1 MSVLVLD
8 LIAAGALLIGW
19 IAIIGA
25 VARWIAGRP
34 KTPPDPKE
42 KQSW

>member
-1 MSVLVLD
+1 MNEFSLD

-19 IAIIGA
+19 IAMVGA

-34 KTPPDPKE
+34 KTLRDPKE
-42 KQSW
+42 EQWW